1 MANRWGN
8 NVNSDR
14 LFSGASKSLKM
25 VTTAMKLKG
34 TCFFVADPR
43 NNLKILCS
51 HHKKAYFS
59 YKNISFYTCV
69 INNLHIF
76 GATPNLDFWV
86 LNLVLM
92 TFPRNSISL
101 PFI

>member
-14 LFSGASKSLKM
+14 LFSGAAKSLKM

-59 YKNISFYTCV
+59 YKNVCFYTCV

-76 GATPNLDFWV
+76 GTTPNLDFGV

-92 TFPRNSISL
+92 TFPRKSISL